1 MKYIQKK
8 AWLIWGMILLA
19 LLLNVL
25 IISVSNKNRYL
36 LWMLIASI
44 PLLLIAIYF
53 RWQTGHLLQRYFA
66 DSLQS
71 PAQPS
76 QFQFLSHSVY
86 PTKVAVTDL
95 NVQIGN
101 DQCSQPY
108 NACIFNIGSMED
120 TDMGNT
126 FIHSTKEKE
135 PEYSQ
140 YSVSEGLN
148 TYHLAAG
155 GLLWQIG
162 PDYIGC
168 RAQDDNFDSKEFKK
182 NARRPEVKMI
192 ELKLSSA
199 IKPIQPVDSSLDIV
213 QPIDRKIDNSI
224 FPGSAYTTFREAE
237 GMIYFLHSLRDLSG
251 GKPIGIRL
259 CINDR
264 KEFYQICYAIRKTQI
279 IPDFIVVEGSFES
292 TSIVHTD
299 QAFHIG
305 IPLYEALLF
314 VSQTLQVY
322 SLEKEIKII
331 ASGRIISCFDILKVL
346 ALGANVVYTEM
357 PGYSTIKSSGNG
369 RRVSLFDK
377 SQNMYDFHN
386 SLMKATVQAMNV
398 CGFISVSDITLSK
411 FFRRLDVL
419 HGKSFEELKS
429 SVLYPGTLKKIYNSQ
444 IKTYQIQEGGRKE
457 SIV

>member
-8 AWLIWGMILLA
+8 GWLIWGMILLA

-95 NVQIGN
+95 KVQIGN
-101 DQCSQPY
+101 DQCNQPY

-126 FIHSTKEKE
+126 FIHATKERE
-135 PEYSQ
+135 LEYSQ
-140 YSVSEGLN
+140 YSVSGGLN

-162 PDYIGC
+162 PDYAGC
-168 RAQDDNFDSKEFKK
+168 RTQHDNFNSKAFKK

-199 IKPIQPVDSSLDIV
+199 IKPIHPVDSSLDIAP
-213 QPIDRKIDNSI
+213 PIDGKIDNSI

-237 GMIYFLHSLRDLSG
+237 GMIYFLHSLRELSG

-259 CINDR
+259 CINDK

-279 IPDFIVVEGSFES
+279 IPDFIVVEGSFER
-292 TSIVHTD
+292 TGIVHTD

-305 IPLYEALLF
+305 MPLYEALLF

-322 SLEKEIKII
+322 ALEKEIKII
-331 ASGRIISCFDILKVL
+331 ASGRFISCFDILKVL
-346 ALGANVVYTEM
+346 ALGANAVFTEM
-357 PGYSTIKSSGNG
+357 PGYAPIKYPGGERIAASRYKG
-369 RRVSLFDK
+369 
-377 SQNMYDFHN
+377 QNATDFHYN
-386 SLMKATVQAMNV
+386 LLKATVHTMKI
-398 CGFISVSDITLSK
+398 CGFMRVSDITLSK
-411 FFRRLDVL
+411 LFRRLDVL
-419 HGKSFEELKS
+419 YSNSFGELNGS
-429 SVLYPGTLKKIYNSQ
+429 ALYPGAIKKIYNSK
-444 IKTYQIQEGGRKE
+444 IKSYQLSKERKRE
-457 SIV
+457 NIV